1 MLIKTLSTG
10 TNIKSSE
17 NISTVLVPV
26 YFQYGYIGLHFLL
39 AEMHEHQTLKT
50 RQQEDLLQ

>member
-1 MLIKTLSTG
+1 MDIFRV
-10 TNIKSSE
+10 KSGQMINQKNEGCIQE
-17 NISTVLVPV
+17 N
-26 YFQYGYIGLHFLL
+26 GGLHFLL